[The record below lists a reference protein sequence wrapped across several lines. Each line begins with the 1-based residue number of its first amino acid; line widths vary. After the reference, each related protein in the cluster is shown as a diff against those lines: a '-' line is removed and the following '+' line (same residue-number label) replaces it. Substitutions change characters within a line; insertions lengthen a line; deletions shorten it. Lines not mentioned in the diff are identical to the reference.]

1 MPDKMADFAI
11 GRAAVPGPRAAL
23 PAPGTAWTSS
33 CPSPVGQDEA
43 PRRHQGL
50 PGTLLLPS
58 ARGPSTPGSRARCH
72 ALGWFPVLPDGA
84 PVDRPAGPGTRVPP
98 HPESP
103 RSAELAHKMSARA
116 LATIKPETPACSE
129 LRPPNEPS
137 LNRRRDK
144 LSALRHGGRQKV
156 PARRRGVRAW
166 LNSSRGTSRILTVSE
181 DRCSGCV
188 TAWPVR
194 FTWCF
199 TRD

>member
-1 MPDKMADFAI
+1 VLRFRVQGPHSLD
-11 GRAAVPGPRAAL
+11 PEPLGPRPAL
-23 PAPGTAWTSS
+23 PRLGRTRHLGGIKVFPAPCCCHRLAGR
-33 CPSPVGQDEA
+33 PP
-43 PRRHQGL
+43 P
-50 PGTLLLPS
+50 
-58 ARGPSTPGSRARCH
+58 AREHVCH

-181 DRCSGCV
+181 DRCSDCV